1 MFQDMIS
8 SAIANRE
15 PIVLVGDATALRT
28 IAAATGMGL
37 HEMQAEDVAGL
48 DAMPGVSR
56 GTPCRIV
63 LVGGCER
70 IAEGGALEMQA
81 LDLCFDGH
89 PAIGDDDV
97 VVLHF
102 AEPTDMSEALADDAI
117 PCTFVGIEPAGATAD
132 QETRLAA

>member
-1 MFQDMIS
+1 MFQDRIS

-15 PIVLVGDATALRT
+15 PIVLVGDAAPLHAV
-28 IAAATGMGL
+28 AAATGLLL
-37 HEMQAEDVAGL
+37 HEMRAEDVAGL
-48 DAMPGVSR
+48 DAMPGAAR
-56 GTPCRIV
+56 GAPCRLV
-63 LVGGCER
+63 LVSGCER
-70 IAEGGALEMQA
+70 IVEGEALEMQA

-117 PCTFVGIEPAGATAD
+117 PCAFVGIDPAAATAD